1 METDKPVRRLTLRQ
15 LLNQAEKCTANVIE
29 SCKNHFLK
37 EVAEY
42 RGLSRPVRRRSQF
55 PSVMAMTN
63 TLRKL
68 EEASTK
74 LQNLTNYLQEHLEAI
89 RDHANRERVNR
100 L

>member
-1 METDKPVRRLTLRQ
+1 MEHDKQVKRLTLRQ

-29 SCKNHFLK
+29 TCKNHFLK
-37 EVAEY
+37 ELTEY

-55 PSVMAMTN
+55 PTMMAMQN
-63 TLRKL
+63 SLRKL
-68 EEASTK
+68 DDANKS
-74 LQNLTNYLQEHLEAI
+74 LQGLADFLHEHLEAI